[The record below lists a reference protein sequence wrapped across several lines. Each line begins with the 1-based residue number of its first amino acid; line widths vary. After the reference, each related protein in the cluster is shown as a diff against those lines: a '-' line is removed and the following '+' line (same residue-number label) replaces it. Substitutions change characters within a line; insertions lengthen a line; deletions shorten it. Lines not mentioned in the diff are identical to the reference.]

1 MRTIAVLFL
10 MASLSV
16 AISAAAAPSAQRG
29 GTLSYGLYQ
38 SPDQLDPNL
47 SPYRPSQIVFFQIFD
62 TLIIRDKKD
71 KSFKPHIAS
80 SWTISPDGRV
90 YTFKLRPGVR
100 FHDGT
105 PVDAAAV
112 KFNFDRT
119 HDPKLATRIADV
131 AVGFY
136 DHAVVVDPLT
146 VEIHLKGPWAPFLD
160 AASLY
165 YRLVSPAAV
174 RKYGDA
180 EFGTHP
186 VGSGPFRF
194 VEWVPNDHIT
204 LARND
209 AYTWSA
215 PTANHPGPAYV
226 DGVTFRI
233 IPEDATRVA
242 ALENGEVQAIDTAPA
257 RDLERLART
266 GRFHAL
272 VGFAPGRPF
281 SFAINVTKS
290 PTDELPV
297 RQALEYGINRA
308 GIVNIV
314 YGPYQKLGAY
324 LPAYGDLTPYTWGY
338 DKTAGIYD
346 FNPSKAKRL
355 LDEAGWKPGPDGI
368 RQKNGARLSI
378 PLGDWDHGAPEVMQ
392 EQLRA
397 IGIDLKVIIAPA
409 LVVNENQRKFVTLLS
424 PLPAART
431 DPNTVSR
438 MHSRFVGGGGFNFA
452 FVKNPDLDRLL
463 DEQVAETN
471 PAKRLALLS
480 TIQHII
486 MEQAYFLPVYDYDNI
501 SLAAQNVHDLQF
513 NELGFFPILHDAW
526 LSK

>member
-1 MRTIAVLFL
+1 MRQIAAVMLVGCFAL
-10 MASLSV
+10 CVSTAT
-16 AISAAAAPSAQRG
+16 AAPPQRG
-29 GTLSYGLYQ
+29 GALSYGLYQ
-38 SPDQLDPNL
+38 APDQLDPNL
-47 SPYRPSQIVFFQIFD
+47 TPYRPSQLVFFQIFD
-62 TLIIRDKKD
+62 TLIVRDRKD
-71 KSFKPHIAS
+71 KSFKPYLAQ

-90 YTFKLRPGVR
+90 YTFKLRPGVT

-119 HDPKLATRIADV
+119 HDPKLATRIGDV
-131 AVGFY
+131 AIGFY
-136 DHAVVVDPLT
+136 DRAEVVDPLT
-146 VEIHLKGPWAPFLD
+146 VRIYLKSPWAPFLD

-165 YRLVSPAAV
+165 YRMASPTAV

-180 EFGTHP
+180 DFGTHP

-209 AYTWSA
+209 AYSWA
-215 PTANHPGPAYV
+215 PSTANHPGTSYI

-242 ALENGEVQAIDTAPA
+242 ALENGEVQVIDTAPA
-257 RDLERLART
+257 RDFDRLVQT
-266 GRFHAL
+266 GRYRAL
-272 VGFAPGRPF
+272 IGYAPGRPF

-290 PTDELPV
+290 PTDELSV

-355 LDEAGWKPGPDGI
+355 LDEAGWKEGPDGI
-368 RQKNGARLSI
+368 RQKNGVRLAV
-378 PLGDWDHGAPEVMQ
+378 PLGDWDHGVPEVMQ
-392 EQLRA
+392 DQLRA
-397 IGIDLKVIIAPA
+397 IGVDLKVLVAPA
-409 LVVNENQRKFVTLLS
+409 LVVNENQRKFITLLS

-438 MHSRFVGGGGFNFA
+438 LHSRFVGGGGFNFS
-452 FVKNPDLDRLL
+452 FVKNPELDRLL
-463 DEQVAETN
+463 DAQVSEPN

-480 TIQHII
+480 QIQHII
-486 MEQAYFLPVYDYDNI
+486 MAQAYMLPVYDYDNI
-501 SLAAQNVHDLQF
+501 SIEAQSVQDLQF
-513 NELGFFPILHDAW
+513 NELGFFPVLHDAW